1 MPPNSD
7 RLPGQDG
14 AVPPRIPG
22 SPGLASTPYLS
33 IVIPVY
39 NEDES
44 LRPMHAALLAAL
56 TPLGRPFECIYVDD
70 GSRDGSF
77 EVLRA
82 LAAEDPCVKVVRF
95 RRNFGQ
101 TAAMAAGFEHAR
113 GEVVFP
119 IDADLQ
125 NDPKDI
131 PRMLARLDEGYDIV
145 AGWRQKRQ
153 DAYFTKTLPSRIAN
167 RLIGR
172 ITGVVLHDYGC
183 TLKACRAEVL
193 RDVHLYGEMHRFLP
207 VFAHLAGARIT
218 EMAVAHHPRRFGVSK
233 YTLSKAFRVVLDLL
247 TVRFLAAYA
256 TKPIYFFGQFAF
268 TSFGVSTVA
277 MAWTLIQKFGF
288 GVFVK
293 DQPMFQIGIFFGIAG
308 LQFLLFG
315 LLAEMNMRTYYESQG
330 KPTYFVRE
338 RINVARPTLSP
349 TSVQDCVSVREG

>member
-1 MPPNSD
+1 MTPTT
-7 RLPGQDG
+7 
-14 AVPPRIPG
+14 A
-22 SPGLASTPYLS
+22 PYLS
-33 IVIPVY
+33 IVVPVY
-39 NEDES
+39 NEVES
-44 LRPMHAALLAAL
+44 LRPMHAALHAAL
-56 TPLGRPFECIYVDD
+56 TPLGRPFEVIYVDD

-77 EVLRA
+77 DLLRE
-82 LAAEDPCVKVVRF
+82 LAASDPTVKVVRF

-131 PRMLARLDEGYDIV
+131 PRMLAKLDEGYDVV
-145 AGWRQKRQ
+145 AGWRHKRQ
-153 DAYFTKTLPSRIAN
+153 DAFLTKTLPSRIAN
-167 RLIGR
+167 RLISR
-172 ITGVVLHDYGC
+172 VTGVRLHDYGC
-183 TLKACRAEVL
+183 TLKACRSDVL
-193 RDVHLYGEMHRFLP
+193 HDVHLYGEMHRFLP

-218 EMAVAHHPRRFGVSK
+218 ELPVTHHARQFGVSK
-233 YTLSKAFRVVLDLL
+233 YTLSKTFRVILDLV

-256 TKPIYFFGQFAF
+256 TKPIYFFGRFSFWCGGIAAFAMLW
-268 TSFGVSTVA
+268 TVVHRL
-277 MAWTLIQKFGF
+277 WL

-293 DQPMFQIGIFFGIAG
+293 DQPMFEVGIFFGIAG

-338 RINVARPTLSP
+338 RLNVEPPAPASSR
-349 TSVQDCVSVREG
+349 GA